1 MGLGVPTGEFHD
13 SPLDWGRPLLVLALA
28 LAGWRVYRRGR
39 MPGRLWAA
47 AAILLCFWSLTA
59 LNFNPFSA
67 PTVGRYQ
74 YVGIVLIA
82 LVAAELLRGV
92 RIGRSAVAAIVVVA
106 AAAALANASRLRDAA
121 HGLEGIAQQ
130 QRGGLAALELTRD
143 EVDPELELT
152 EENSDVDY
160 LGLLDAGSYLSAADE
175 DGSPAYSPQELETA
189 PEAAR
194 IAADKV
200 FGAALALRLEPGP
213 PGGAIRCAAPPER

>member
-1 MGLGVPTGEFHD
+1 MGQAVARAGARA
-13 SPLDWGRPLLVLALA
+13 GR
-28 LAGWRVYRRGR
+28 LAGLSAGPRAGQAR
-39 MPGRLWAA
+39 AA

-92 RIGRSAVAAIVVVA
+92 RIGRLAVAAIVVVA

-130 QRGGLAALELTRD
+130 QRGGLAALELARD

-160 LGLLDAGSYLSAADE
+160 LGLLDAGAYLSAADE
-175 DGSPAYSPQELETA
+175 DGSPAYSPQELADGARGREDRGGQGVRRGPGA
-189 PEAAR
+189 PSRAGSAR
-194 IAADKV
+194 RGEPLRGAAD
-200 FGAALALRLEPGP
+200 
-213 PGGAIRCAAPPER
+213 ER